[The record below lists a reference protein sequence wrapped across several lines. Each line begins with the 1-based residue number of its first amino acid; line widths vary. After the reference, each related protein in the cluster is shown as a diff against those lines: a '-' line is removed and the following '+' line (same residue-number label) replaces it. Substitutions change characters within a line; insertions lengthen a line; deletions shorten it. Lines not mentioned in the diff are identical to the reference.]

1 MNLWL
6 IVPVKPFGE
15 GKSRLAGMLDVTARA
30 VLSLQLLE
38 RVLHMSQTSGR
49 FAGIL
54 VISRDR
60 TARRFAADKGL
71 STLREQG
78 RDLNEALE
86 QARRYVLRAGADA
99 MLVLPADLPLITVED
114 IERLVVAAIDGTAV
128 VIAPSQDGGT
138 NALLLRP
145 LDAIDFTF
153 GVDSFHRHCAQAENR
168 GLRCTIVESDTLAL
182 DVDWPEDLLQLA

>member
-15 GKSRLAGMLDVTARA
+15 GKSRLARVMNVTARA

-38 RVLHMSQTSGR
+38 RVLHMAQASEH

-60 TARRFAADKGL
+60 TVRKFAADKGL

-78 RDLNEALE
+78 KDLNSALE
-86 QARRYVLRAGADA
+86 QARRYVMRAGADA
-99 MLVLPADLPLITVED
+99 LMVMPADLPLLTTED
-114 IERLVVAAIDGTAV
+114 ITRLVSALHPTAGIA
-128 VIAPSQDGGT
+128 IAPSQDGGT

-145 LDAIDFTF
+145 PDAIEFAF
-153 GVDSFHRHCAQAENR
+153 GADSFQHHCNQAEQM
-168 GLRCTIVESDTLAL
+168 GLPCTVVESSTLAIDL
-182 DVDWPEDLLQLA
+182 DWPEDLYQLA